1 MKSMLGSGAET
12 GGGGPKSVEG
22 GIREG
27 FMLKRKERE
36 GVGGGRHMKKYSIV
50 EQGCTSREWKA
61 AGYTGRAGRVTG
73 A

>member
-1 MKSMLGSGAET
+1 MKGMLGSGAET

-22 GIREG
+22 GIRGG

-36 GVGGGRHMKKYSIV
+36 GVGGGRHVKKYSIV
-50 EQGCTSREWKA
+50 EQREWKA